1 MFQAVANR
9 ITRGRSGTDLSR
21 WLLLG
26 GAALIV
32 AASLVALG
40 RWTAPSTGN
49 TAQASAVRSPLPAN
63 RWLSGYGPGSI
74 DPAVMPPRGV
84 LQTLEHI
91 YLGTPLPANRWLS
104 GYGPGSIDPAVMP
117 PRGVLQTL
125 EHIYLGTP
133 LPGSSAK

>member
-21 WLLLG
+21 WPLLG
-26 GAALIV
+26 VAALIV

-40 RWTAPSTGN
+40 RWTAPSTGH
-49 TAQASAVRSPLPAN
+49 TAQASAARSQV
-63 RWLSGYGPGSI
+63 SGYGPG
-74 DPAVMPPRGV
+74 
-84 LQTLEHI
+84 T
-91 YLGTPLPANRWLS
+91 
-104 GYGPGSIDPAVMP
+104 IDPAVMP